1 MQLRG
6 AIARYSGES
15 CYSGINTKSLASSLS
30 RRYSP
35 LFFPCSL
42 CCHHQHIENRLRNQS
57 RMIGAICFL
66 LGPVWYESTSDS
78 NNCGGAIKRFRR
90 SHFLL
95 NSREIGTIFRSG
107 GGVAICALHKCSD
120 FS

>member
-6 AIARYSGES
+6 AIARNSGES
-15 CYSGINTKSLASSLS
+15 CHSGRNTNSLASSLS